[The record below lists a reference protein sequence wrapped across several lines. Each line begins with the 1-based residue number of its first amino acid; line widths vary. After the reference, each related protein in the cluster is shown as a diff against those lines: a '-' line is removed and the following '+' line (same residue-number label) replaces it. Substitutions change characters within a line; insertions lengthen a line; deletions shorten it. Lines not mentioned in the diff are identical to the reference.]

1 MTFRW
6 SFFRAQ
12 LELAEKERDEDE
24 KMRLRRNVYN
34 ENLKKQ
40 IRENE
45 MRRIQERKEFFEE
58 GVRLDE
64 EAKMRRAK
72 LEDIKRKKLEELK

>member
-1 MTFRW
+1 MYL
-6 SFFRAQ
+6 
-12 LELAEKERDEDE
+12 LELNWNWRKKSAQEDD
-24 KMRLRRNVYN
+24 KLRNRRHIYN
-34 ENLKKQ
+34 DNLKKQ

-45 MRRIQERKEFFEE
+45 LRRIQERKEFFEE

>member
-1 MTFRW
+1 M
-6 SFFRAQ
+6 Q
-12 LELAEKERDEDE
+12 LAEKEREEDE
-24 KMRLRRNVYN
+24 KLRSRRHVYN

-45 MRRIQERKEFFEE
+45 VKRIQERKEFFEE